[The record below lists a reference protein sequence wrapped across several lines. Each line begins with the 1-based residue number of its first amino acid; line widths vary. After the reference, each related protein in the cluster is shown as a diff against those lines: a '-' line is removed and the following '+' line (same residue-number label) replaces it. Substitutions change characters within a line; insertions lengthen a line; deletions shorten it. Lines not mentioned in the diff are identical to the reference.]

1 MINTDNYCEEI
12 GIISHADADLAYKAT
27 QLKQLLERL
36 CKEAIKSEAMQFSTL
51 FSRLV
56 FLSQKYNLPKK
67 TEWEL
72 QNFRVKV
79 KKQASKNIPVDLK
92 TYKQSEQAILD
103 LSQLLSVDNIVDN
116 RCDNTVDIS
125 DENKDS
131 SAETTIET
139 PLQEDSTHYSYIKPT
154 IEATIEDWLRVQ
166 ILFIDKENY
175 LLQCAVENSPGKQ
188 VTVRYNVSPDNAI
201 FTSSVELFK
210 ESAQLNLVDYT
221 IDTDGYL
228 VPKIIVLEP
237 DYLID
242 ASAIAM
248 CFNNYSVSHLHYFM
262 NKFQLMENRD
272 YLLLGNLANFF
283 LDELIFADNP
293 EELEFDKVFLQ
304 SFKQSPF
311 EYATCEDIMTDDGF
325 RAFMDKARNQFH
337 NIKRV
342 IAFDFPQQNI
352 NPRKSTLEPSFFS
365 QKYGFQGRLDLLQT
379 GNGDTPYK
387 IVELKSGRLPF
398 PYNDAGK
405 VALGHEVQTA
415 VYRMMIESVYSKTS
429 RDIDVAI
436 LYSAGDN
443 PGQNLR
449 FAAIYQQLEKEIINL
464 RNLIVHNE
472 YAISQGSI
480 TDVQAQFRSLRT
492 MIDTSA
498 RVPDFFVQKIKKV
511 EDTLIQC
518 SPLERMYFYR
528 FVQFIS
534 KELYLQKIGDI
545 AHESPVGVA
554 ALWNSEFWERA
565 EALDLLFDLT
575 ITSIDDSDNDM
586 KIVFSRTTHQNEL
599 VNFREGDICIV
610 YPRNSE
616 TDSVLNNQIL
626 KGVVSRIN
634 ADEVEVRFRYKQ
646 RNKKH
651 FANNTYWAIEHDTMD
666 SSYNSM
672 YKSLFSFLSAS
683 RDKRSLLLGITAPTA
698 ATVDLPASTPY
709 TDQVISKA
717 MAADNYFLIVGPPGT
732 GKTSIFARRLI
743 ENYHADASKNTLVL
757 AYTNRAVNE
766 LCEAVNAAFGCE
778 DGECDTYIRVGS
790 ELSCGEPFRHR
801 LLQNISEKSPNRAA
815 LLDEIKGTRI
825 FISTLSSINGRQ
837 ELFNLKKFDVA
848 IIDEASQILEPQ
860 LIGVLS
866 MVEKF
871 ILIGDHNQLSTIV
884 LQNKYSS
891 AVKEQPLLDMGLQDC
906 RISFFERL
914 LQSCKK
920 NQWTHAY
927 SQLIHQ
933 GRMHAEIA
941 SFPSQFFYDNNLF
954 PILDWQSHSLELVVT
969 NGGDER
975 DSWIANNRML
985 FLSTHNLVQNHTDN
999 NASNKINYNEADT
1012 IVTLAQ
1018 SILKVYAQSNEP
1030 LRAAQIG
1037 IIAPYRNQIALIKQ
1051 KLALANIPEHDQI
1064 SVDTVERYQ
1073 GSQRDIILL
1082 SFCVNKAYQLDF
1094 LCNLNIDGTVDR
1106 KLNVALTRA
1115 RKQLFMVGNA
1125 HILCRHPIYATL
1137 LDFVKEKT
1145 VVLKG

>member
-12 GIISHADADLAYKAT
+12 GIISHADTDVADKAT

-36 CKEAIKSEAMQFSTL
+36 CKEATKSEAMQFSTL

-56 FLSQKYNLPKK
+56 FISQKYNLPKK

-79 KKQASKNIPVDLK
+79 REQSKKNSPVDLK
-92 TYKQSEQAILD
+92 TYKQSEQAVLD
-103 LSQLLSVDNIVDN
+103 LCQHLSSDSTSDK
-116 RCDNTVDIS
+116 S
-125 DENKDS
+125 DESKKS
-131 SAETTIET
+131 TVETAIEE
-139 PLQEDSTHYSYIKPT
+139 PLQEDSTQYSDVKPA
-154 IEATIEDWLRVQ
+154 IEISIEDWLRVQ
-166 ILFIDKENY
+166 ILAIDKENY

-188 VTVRYNVSPDNAI
+188 VTVRYNVKPDNSI
-201 FTSSVELFK
+201 FTPSVELFK

-221 IDTDGYL
+221 IDTDGYII
-228 VPKIIVLEP
+228 PKIIVLEP

-248 CFNNYSVSHLHYFM
+248 CFNNYSVSHLNYFM

-293 EELEFDKVFLQ
+293 AELEFDKVFLQ

-311 EYATCEDIMTDDGF
+311 EYATCEDIMTDEGF

-398 PYNDAGK
+398 PSNDAGK

-436 LYSAGDN
+436 LYSAGDH

-480 TDVQAQFRSLRT
+480 NDVQAQFRSLRT

-498 RVPDFFVQKIKKV
+498 RVPDFFVQKIRKV

-518 SPLERMYFYR
+518 TPLERMYFYR

-575 ITSIDDSDNDM
+575 IASIDDSANDM

-634 ADEVEVRFRYKQ
+634 AEEVEVRFRYKQ

-683 RDKRSLLLGITAPTA
+683 RDKRSLLLGITASTA
-698 ATVDLPASTPY
+698 STVEFEESTPY
-709 TDQVISKA
+709 TDQVIDKA

-743 ENYHADASKNTLVL
+743 EKYHAEPSKNILVL

-766 LCEAVNAAFGCE
+766 LCEAVNAAFGCA
-778 DGECDTYIRVGS
+778 DGECDKFIRVGS
-790 ELSCGEPFRHR
+790 ELSCGELFRHR

-815 LLDEIKGTRI
+815 LLNEIKGTRI

-871 ILIGDHNQLSTIV
+871 ILIGDHNQLATIV
-884 LQNKYSS
+884 LQNEYSS
-891 AVKEQPLLDMGLQDC
+891 AVKEQTLLDMGLQDC

-914 LQSCKK
+914 LQTCKK
-920 NQWTHAY
+920 NQWTHAF

-933 GRMHAEIA
+933 GRMHADIA
-941 SFPSQFFYDNNLF
+941 SFPAQFFYDNNLF
-954 PILDWQSHSLELVVT
+954 PIMDWQSHSLELVDT
-969 NGGDER
+969 NGDDER
-975 DSWIANNRML
+975 DRWIANNRML
-985 FLSTHNLVQNHTDN
+985 FLSTENLLQSHTDNNALN

-1012 IVTLAQ
+1012 IVTLVQ
-1018 SILKVYAQSNEP
+1018 SILKVYAHSNQP
-1030 LRAAQIG
+1030 FHASQIG

-1051 KLALANIPEHDQI
+1051 KLALANIAHHDQI

-1115 RKQLFMVGNA
+1115 RKQLFMVGNSL
-1125 HILCRHPIYATL
+1125 ILRRHPIYATL

-1145 VVLKG
+1145 VVLEG

>member
-1 MINTDNYCEEI
+1 MINTDNFCEEI
-12 GIISHADADLAYKAT
+12 RSIGHAETDLTDKAA

-36 CKEAIKSEAMQFSTL
+36 CKEATKSEAMQFSTL

-56 FLSQKYNLPKK
+56 FIAQKYNLPKK

-79 KKQASKNIPVDLK
+79 KEQSKMNIPVNLK
-92 TYKQSEQAILD
+92 TYNQSEQAILD
-103 LSQLLSVDNIVDN
+103 LCQYLSADSISGKAS
-116 RCDNTVDIS
+116 DNTAHIS
-125 DENKDS
+125 EESKDNS
-131 SAETTIET
+131 VETAVEE
-139 PLQEDSTHYSYIKPT
+139 PLQEDSTNYNDIKST
-154 IEATIEDWLRVQ
+154 FEDWLRVQ
-166 ILFIDKENY
+166 ILSIDKENY

-188 VTVRYNVSPDNAI
+188 VTVRYNVKPDNAI
-201 FTSSVELFK
+201 FTPSVELFK

-221 IDTDGYL
+221 IDADGYI

-248 CFNNYSVSHLHYFM
+248 CFNNYSVSHLNYFM

-379 GNGDTPYK
+379 GNGNTPYK

-398 PYNDAGK
+398 PSNDAGK

-429 RDIDVAI
+429 RDIEVAI
-436 LYSAGDN
+436 LYSAGDH

-449 FAAIYQQLEKEIINL
+449 FAAIYQNLEKEIINL

-472 YAISQGSI
+472 YAISQGTI
-480 TDVQAQFRSLRT
+480 ADVQAQFRCLRT

-575 ITSIDDSDNDM
+575 IASIDDSANDM

-626 KGVVSRIN
+626 KGVVSSIN
-634 ADEVEVRFRYKQ
+634 AEEVEVRFRYKQ

-651 FANNTYWAIEHDTMD
+651 FVNNTYWAIEHDTMD

-698 ATVDLPASTPY
+698 AKVDLPASTPY

-743 ENYHADASKNTLVL
+743 ENYYADKSKNILVL

-778 DGECDTYIRVGS
+778 NGECDKFIRVGS
-790 ELSCGEPFRHR
+790 ELPCGEPYRHR

-815 LLDEIKGTRI
+815 LLDEIKETRI

-860 LIGVLS
+860 LMGVLS

-871 ILIGDHNQLSTIV
+871 ILIGDHNQLATIV
-884 LQNKYSS
+884 LQNEYSS

-914 LQSCKK
+914 LQTCKK
-920 NQWTHAY
+920 RQWTHAY

-933 GRMHAEIA
+933 GRMHADIA
-941 SFPSQFFYDNNLF
+941 SFPAQFFYDNNLF
-954 PILDWQSHSLELVVT
+954 PIMEWQSHSLELVDT

-985 FLSTHNLVQNHTDN
+985 FLSTENLTQNHTDN

-1012 IVTLAQ
+1012 IVTLVQ
-1018 SILKVYAQSNEP
+1018 SLIKVYAKSNQP
-1030 LRAAQIG
+1030 LRATQIG

-1125 HILCRHPIYATL
+1125 HILRRHPIYATL

-1145 VVLKG
+1145 VVLEG

>member
-12 GIISHADADLAYKAT
+12 GIITHADTDLANKAT

-36 CKEAIKSEAMQFSTL
+36 CKEATKSEAMQFSTL

-56 FLSQKYNLPKK
+56 FISQKYNLPKK

-79 KKQASKNIPVDLK
+79 KEQIKKNIPVDLK
-92 TYKQSEQAILD
+92 TYKQSEQAVLD
-103 LSQLLSVDNIVDN
+103 LCQHLSSDNSEESKNI
-116 RCDNTVDIS
+116 TVEAPI
-125 DENKDS
+125 KQ
-131 SAETTIET
+131 
-139 PLQEDSTHYSYIKPT
+139 PLQEDSTQYNDVKPT
-154 IEATIEDWLRVQ
+154 LETTIEDWLRVQ
-166 ILFIDKENY
+166 ILSIDKENY

-188 VTVRYNVSPDNAI
+188 VTVRYNVKPDNSI
-201 FTSSVELFK
+201 FTPSVELFK

-221 IDTDGYL
+221 IDTNGYI

-242 ASAIAM
+242 ASAIAL
-248 CFNNYSVSHLHYFM
+248 CFNNYSVSHLNYFM

-293 EELEFDKVFLQ
+293 AELEFDKVFLQ

-311 EYATCEDIMTDDGF
+311 EYATCEDIMTDEGF

-398 PYNDAGK
+398 PSNDAGK
-405 VALGHEVQTA
+405 IALGHEVQTA

-436 LYSAGDN
+436 LYSAGDH

-480 TDVQAQFRSLRT
+480 NDVQAQFRSLRT
-492 MIDTSA
+492 MIDPSA
-498 RVPDFFVQKIKKV
+498 RVPDFFVQKIRKV

-518 SPLERMYFYR
+518 TPLERMYFYR

-575 ITSIDDSDNDM
+575 IASIDDSSNDM
-586 KIVFSRTTHQNEL
+586 KIVFNRTTHQNEL

-626 KGVVSRIN
+626 KGVVSWIN

-651 FANNTYWAIEHDTMD
+651 FAKNTYWAIEHDTMD

-683 RDKRSLLLGITAPTA
+683 RDKRSLLLGISAPKA
-698 ATVDLPASTPY
+698 AIVEFEESTPY

-743 ENYHADASKNTLVL
+743 EKYHAEPSKNILVL

-766 LCEAVNAAFGCE
+766 LCEAVNAAFGCA
-778 DGECDTYIRVGS
+778 DGECDKFIRVGS

-860 LIGVLS
+860 LMGVLS

-871 ILIGDHNQLSTIV
+871 ILIGDHNQLATIV
-884 LQNKYSS
+884 LQNEYSS
-891 AVKEQPLLDMGLQDC
+891 AVTEQPLLDMGLQDC

-914 LQSCKK
+914 LQTCKK
-920 NQWTHAY
+920 NQWSHAY

-933 GRMHAEIA
+933 GRMHEDIA
-941 SFPSQFFYDNNLF
+941 SFPAQYFYDNNLF
-954 PILDWQSHSLELVVT
+954 PIMDWQSHTLELMDT
-969 NGGDER
+969 NDGDER

-985 FLSTHNLVQNHTDN
+985 FLSTENLLQSHTDSNALN

-1012 IVTLAQ
+1012 IVTLVQ
-1018 SILKVYAQSNEP
+1018 SILKIYAHSNQP
-1030 LRAAQIG
+1030 LHASQIG

-1051 KLALANIPEHDQI
+1051 KLAFANIADHDQI

-1106 KLNVALTRA
+1106 KLNVAITRA
-1115 RKQLFMVGNA
+1115 RKQLFMVGNG
-1125 HILCRHPIYATL
+1125 HILRRHPIYATL
-1137 LDFVKEKT
+1137 LDFMKENT
-1145 VVLKG
+1145 VIMKG

>member
-1 MINTDNYCEEI
+1 MINTENYCEDIRTI
-12 GIISHADADLAYKAT
+12 GQATIDLADKAT

-36 CKEAIKSEAMQFSTL
+36 CKEATQSEAMQFSTL

-56 FLSQKYNLPKK
+56 FIAQKYNLPKK

-79 KKQASKNIPVDLK
+79 KEQRKNNIPLDLK
-92 TYKQSEQAILD
+92 TYQQSEQAIFD
-103 LSQLLSVDNIVDN
+103 LCQHLSA
-116 RCDNTVDIS
+116 DITS
-125 DENKDS
+125 ENSEETKAS
-131 SAETTIET
+131 TAETAFEE
-139 PLQEDSTHYSYIKPT
+139 PLQEDSTHYNDIPLT
-154 IEATIEDWLRVQ
+154 IEASIEDWLRVQ
-166 ILFIDKENY
+166 ILSIDKENH

-188 VTVRYNVSPDNAI
+188 VTVRYNVRPDNAI
-201 FTSSVELFK
+201 FTPSVEQFK
-210 ESAQLNLVDYT
+210 ESAQLNLVDFT
-221 IDTDGYL
+221 IDAEGCL

-272 YLLLGNLANFF
+272 YLLLGNLANYF

-311 EYATCEDIMTDDGF
+311 EYATCEDIMSDDGF
-325 RAFMDKARNQFH
+325 RNFMDKARNQFH

-379 GNGDTPYK
+379 GHGDTPYK

-436 LYSAGDN
+436 LYSAGDH

-480 TDVQAQFRSLRT
+480 ADVQAQFRSLRT

-498 RVPDFFVQKIKKV
+498 RVPDFFVQNIRKV

-518 SPLERMYFYR
+518 NPLERMYFYR

-575 ITSIDDSDNDM
+575 IASIDDSANDM

-626 KGVVSRIN
+626 KGVVSQIN

-651 FANNTYWAIEHDTMD
+651 FALNTYWAIEHDTMD

-698 ATVDLPASTPY
+698 KKVDLEASTPY
-709 TDQVISKA
+709 TDQVIAKA
-717 MAADNYFLIVGPPGT
+717 MAANNYFLIIGPPGT

-743 ENYHADASKNTLVL
+743 ENYHADTSKNILVL

-766 LCEAVNAAFGCE
+766 LCEAVNAAFGCT
-778 DGECDTYIRVGS
+778 DGECDKFIRVGS

-860 LIGVLS
+860 LMGVLS

-884 LQNKYSS
+884 LQNEYSS
-891 AVKEQPLLDMGLQDC
+891 AVQEQPLLDMGLQDC

-914 LQSCKK
+914 LQTCKK
-920 NQWTHAY
+920 NQWTQAF

-933 GRMHAEIA
+933 GRMHADIA
-941 SFPSQFFYDNNLF
+941 SFPSKFFYDSNLF
-954 PILDWQSHSLELVVT
+954 PIKEWQSHGLKLTDSEDG
-969 NGGDER
+969 NER
-975 DSWIANNRML
+975 DGWIANNRML
-985 FLSTHNLVQNHTDN
+985 FLSTENLSQAPSDN
-999 NASNKINYNEADT
+999 NSTNNASNNSSNKINYNEANT
-1012 IVTLAQ
+1012 IVTLVQ
-1018 SILKVYAQSNEP
+1018 SLIKVYAQSNQP
-1030 LRAAQIG
+1030 LQATQIG

-1051 KLALANIPEHDQI
+1051 QLALANIPDHDQI

-1125 HILCRHPIYATL
+1125 HILRRHPIYATL
-1137 LDFVKEKT
+1137 LDFVKDKT
-1145 VVLKG
+1145 VILKE

>member
-12 GIISHADADLAYKAT
+12 GIITHADTDLANKAT

-36 CKEAIKSEAMQFSTL
+36 CKEATKSEAMQFSTL

-56 FLSQKYNLPKK
+56 FISQKYNLPKK

-79 KKQASKNIPVDLK
+79 KEQIKKNIPVDLK
-92 TYKQSEQAILD
+92 TYKQSEQAVLD
-103 LSQLLSVDNIVDN
+103 LCQHLSSDNSEESKNI
-116 RCDNTVDIS
+116 TVEAAI
-125 DENKDS
+125 KQ
-131 SAETTIET
+131 
-139 PLQEDSTHYSYIKPT
+139 PLQEDSTQEDSTQYNDVKPT
-154 IEATIEDWLRVQ
+154 LETTIEDWLRVQ
-166 ILFIDKENY
+166 ILSIDKENY

-188 VTVRYNVSPDNAI
+188 VTVRYNEKPDNSI
-201 FTSSVELFK
+201 FTPSVELFK

-221 IDTDGYL
+221 IDTNGYI

-242 ASAIAM
+242 ASAIAL
-248 CFNNYSVSHLHYFM
+248 CFNNYSVSHLNYFM

-293 EELEFDKVFLQ
+293 AELEFDKVFLQ

-311 EYATCEDIMTDDGF
+311 EYATCEDIMTDEGF

-398 PYNDAGK
+398 PSNDAGK
-405 VALGHEVQTA
+405 IALGHEVQTA

-436 LYSAGDN
+436 LYSAGN
-443 PGQNLR
+443 HPGQNLR

-480 TDVQAQFRSLRT
+480 NDVQAQFRSLRT
-492 MIDTSA
+492 MIDTST
-498 RVPDFFVQKIKKV
+498 RVPDFFVQKIRKV

-518 SPLERMYFYR
+518 TPLERMYFYR

-575 ITSIDDSDNDM
+575 IASIDDSSNDM
-586 KIVFSRTTHQNEL
+586 KIVFNRTTHQNEL

-626 KGVVSRIN
+626 KGVVSWIN

-651 FANNTYWAIEHDTMD
+651 FAKNTYWAIEHDTMD

-683 RDKRSLLLGITAPTA
+683 RDKRSLLLGIAAPTA
-698 ATVDLPASTPY
+698 AIVEFEESTPY

-743 ENYHADASKNTLVL
+743 EKYHAEPSKNILVL

-766 LCEAVNAAFGCE
+766 LCEAVNAAFGCA
-778 DGECDTYIRVGS
+778 DGECDKFIRVGS
-790 ELSCGEPFRHR
+790 ELSCGELFRHR
-801 LLQNISEKSPNRAA
+801 LLQNISEKSPNRAT

-825 FISTLSSINGRQ
+825 FISTLSSINGRH

-860 LIGVLS
+860 LMGVLS

-871 ILIGDHNQLSTIV
+871 ILIGDHNQLATIV
-884 LQNKYSS
+884 LQNEYSS
-891 AVKEQPLLDMGLQDC
+891 TVTEQPLLDMGLQDC

-914 LQSCKK
+914 LQTCKK
-920 NQWTHAY
+920 NQWSHAY

-933 GRMHAEIA
+933 GRMHEEIA
-941 SFPSQFFYDNNLF
+941 SFPSQYFYDNNLF
-954 PILDWQSHSLELVVT
+954 PIMDWQSHTLELMDT

-985 FLSTHNLVQNHTDN
+985 FLSTENLLQSHTDSNALN
-999 NASNKINYNEADT
+999 NASNKINYYEADT
-1012 IVTLAQ
+1012 IVTLVQ
-1018 SILKVYAQSNEP
+1018 SILKVYAHSNQP
-1030 LRAAQIG
+1030 LHASQIG

-1051 KLALANIPEHDQI
+1051 KLAMANIADHDQI

-1106 KLNVALTRA
+1106 KLNVAITRA
-1115 RKQLFMVGNA
+1115 RKQLFMVGNG
-1125 HILCRHPIYATL
+1125 HILRRHPIYATL
-1137 LDFVKEKT
+1137 LDFVKENT
-1145 VVLKG
+1145 VILKG

>member
-1 MINTDNYCEEI
+1 MINTDNYSEEI
-12 GIISHADADLAYKAT
+12 RTISHAETNLADKAF

-36 CKEAIKSEAMQFSTL
+36 CKEATKSEAMQFSTL

-56 FLSQKYNLPKK
+56 FIAQKYNVPKK

-79 KKQASKNIPVDLK
+79 KEQSKKNIPVDLK
-92 TYKQSEQAILD
+92 TYHQSEQAILD
-103 LSQLLSVDNIVDN
+103 LCQHLSADSNP
-116 RCDNTVDIS
+116 DIAEES
-125 DENKDS
+125 KDS
-131 SAETTIET
+131 TVEAVEE
-139 PLQEDSTHYSYIKPT
+139 PLQEDSNNYNDIKP
-154 IEATIEDWLRVQ
+154 TIEDWLRVQ
-166 ILFIDKENY
+166 ILSIDKENY

-188 VTVRYNVSPDNAI
+188 VTVRYNVRHHNET
-201 FTSSVELFK
+201 FTPSVEQFK

-221 IDTDGYL
+221 IDADGYL

-248 CFNNYSVSHLHYFM
+248 CFNNYSVSHLNYFM

-311 EYATCEDIMTDDGF
+311 EYATCEDIMTDEGF

-379 GNGDTPYK
+379 GNGETPYK

-436 LYSAGDN
+436 LYSAGEN

-565 EALDLLFDLT
+565 EALELLFDLT
-575 ITSIDDSDNDM
+575 IASIDDSRNDM
-586 KIVFSRTTHQNEL
+586 KIVFSRTTQQNEL

-616 TDSVLNNQIL
+616 TDSVLNNEIL

-646 RNKKH
+646 RNKK
-651 FANNTYWAIEHDTMD
+651 FFVNNTYWAIEHDTMD

-698 ATVDLPASTPY
+698 AKVEVEASTPY

-743 ENYHADASKNTLVL
+743 ENYHADKSKNILVL

-778 DGECDTYIRVGS
+778 DGECDKYIRVGS
-790 ELSCGEPFRHR
+790 ELSCGEAYRHR

-837 ELFNLKKFDVA
+837 ELFNLKKLNVA

-871 ILIGDHNQLSTIV
+871 ILIGDHNQLATIV
-884 LQNKYSS
+884 LQNEFSS

-914 LQSCKK
+914 LQTCKK
-920 NQWTHAY
+920 NQWTHCY

-933 GRMHAEIA
+933 GRMHADIA

-954 PILDWQSHSLELVVT
+954 PIMDWQSHSLQLLNSSGE
-969 NGGDER
+969 DEK
-975 DSWIANNRML
+975 DDWIANNRLL
-985 FLSTHNLVQNHTDN
+985 FLSTENLIEN

-1012 IVTLAQ
+1012 IVSLVQ

-1030 LRAAQIG
+1030 LRTAQIG

-1082 SFCVNKAYQLDF
+1082 SFCVNRAYQLDF

-1125 HILCRHPIYATL
+1125 NILRRHPIYANL

-1145 VVLKG
+1145 VVLEG

>member
-12 GIISHADADLAYKAT
+12 GIITHADTDLANKAT

-36 CKEAIKSEAMQFSTL
+36 CKEATKSEAMQFSTL

-56 FLSQKYNLPKK
+56 FISQKYNLPKK

-79 KKQASKNIPVDLK
+79 KEQIKKNIPVDLK
-92 TYKQSEQAILD
+92 TYKQSEQAVLD
-103 LSQLLSVDNIVDN
+103 LCQHLSSDNSEESKNI
-116 RCDNTVDIS
+116 TVEAAI
-125 DENKDS
+125 
-131 SAETTIET
+131 IQ
-139 PLQEDSTHYSYIKPT
+139 PLQEDSTQEDSTQYNDVKPT
-154 IEATIEDWLRVQ
+154 LETTIEDWLRVQ
-166 ILFIDKENY
+166 ILSIDKENY

-188 VTVRYNVSPDNAI
+188 VTVRYNVKPDNSI
-201 FTSSVELFK
+201 FTPSVELFK

-221 IDTDGYL
+221 IDTNGYI

-242 ASAIAM
+242 ASAIAL
-248 CFNNYSVSHLHYFM
+248 CFNNYSVSHLNYFM

-293 EELEFDKVFLQ
+293 AELEFDKVFLQ

-311 EYATCEDIMTDDGF
+311 EYATCEDIMTDEGF

-398 PYNDAGK
+398 PSNDAGK
-405 VALGHEVQTA
+405 IALGHEVQTA

-436 LYSAGDN
+436 LYSAGN
-443 PGQNLR
+443 HPGQNLR

-480 TDVQAQFRSLRT
+480 NDVQAQFRSLRT
-492 MIDTSA
+492 MIDTST
-498 RVPDFFVQKIKKV
+498 RVPDFFVQKIRKV

-518 SPLERMYFYR
+518 TPLERMYFYR

-575 ITSIDDSDNDM
+575 IASIDDSSNDM
-586 KIVFSRTTHQNEL
+586 KIVFNRTTHQNEL

-626 KGVVSRIN
+626 KGVVSWIN

-651 FANNTYWAIEHDTMD
+651 FAKNTYWAIEHDTMD

-683 RDKRSLLLGITAPTA
+683 HDKRSLLLGIAAPTA
-698 ATVDLPASTPY
+698 AIVEFEESTPY

-743 ENYHADASKNTLVL
+743 EKYHAEPSKNILVL

-766 LCEAVNAAFGCE
+766 LCEAVNAAFGCA
-778 DGECDTYIRVGS
+778 DGECDKFIRVGS

-860 LIGVLS
+860 LMGVLS

-871 ILIGDHNQLSTIV
+871 ILIGDHNQLATIV
-884 LQNKYSS
+884 LQNEYSS
-891 AVKEQPLLDMGLQDC
+891 TVTEQPLLDMGLQDC

-914 LQSCKK
+914 LQTCKK
-920 NQWTHAY
+920 NQWSHAY

-933 GRMHAEIA
+933 GRMHEEIA
-941 SFPSQFFYDNNLF
+941 SFPSQYFYDNNLF
-954 PILDWQSHSLELVVT
+954 PIMDWQSHTLELMDT

-985 FLSTHNLVQNHTDN
+985 FLSTENLLQSHTDSNALN

-1012 IVTLAQ
+1012 IVTLVQ
-1018 SILKVYAQSNEP
+1018 SILKVYAHSNQP
-1030 LRAAQIG
+1030 LHASQIG

-1051 KLALANIPEHDQI
+1051 KLAFANISDHDQI

-1106 KLNVALTRA
+1106 KLNVAITRA
-1115 RKQLFMVGNA
+1115 RKQLFMVGNG
-1125 HILCRHPIYATL
+1125 HILRRHPIYATL
-1137 LDFVKEKT
+1137 LDFVKENT
-1145 VVLKG
+1145 VILKG